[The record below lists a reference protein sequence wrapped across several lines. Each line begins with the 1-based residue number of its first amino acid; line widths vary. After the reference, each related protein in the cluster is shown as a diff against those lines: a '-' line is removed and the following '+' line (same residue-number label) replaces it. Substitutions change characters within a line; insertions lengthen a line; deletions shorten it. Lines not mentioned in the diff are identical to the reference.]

1 MVKMM
6 NNIVVEDH
14 SKDTLEN
21 GSDQIV
27 GGQQSSNKMKLEV
40 GSWKFQLGTSKA
52 ARAVLIF
59 YHYLHDEHEKCL
71 ASLPT

>member
-40 GSWKFQLGTSKA
+40 PTWNTESSK
-52 ARAVLIF
+52 F
-59 YHYLHDEHEKCL
+59 YHYLYDE
-71 ASLPT
+71 

>member
-40 GSWKFQLGTSKA
+40 PTWNTESSKS
-52 ARAVLIF
+52 RAVLIF
-59 YHYLHDEHEKCL
+59 YFQHEKCL

>member
-40 GSWKFQLGTSKA
+40 PTWNTESSKC
-52 ARAVLIF
+52 
-59 YHYLHDEHEKCL
+59 YHYLYDEYEKCL